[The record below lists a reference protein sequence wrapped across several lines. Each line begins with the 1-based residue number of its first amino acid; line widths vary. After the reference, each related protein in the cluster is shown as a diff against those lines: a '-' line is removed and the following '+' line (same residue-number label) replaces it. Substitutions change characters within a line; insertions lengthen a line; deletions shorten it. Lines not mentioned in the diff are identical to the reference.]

1 MTTPE
6 GQRGV
11 AAEAGGRRRPPTA
24 QQFVLEELRR
34 AITTG
39 RLRPGD
45 PIRQEALAE
54 ELDVSRVPLRE
65 ALKTLQGEGLV
76 TYQAHRGYF
85 VERLSLGD
93 LREVY
98 LIRELLEAEAVR
110 RAAGRIGDEALRA
123 AERAQAE
130 VEEAAAAGDVLA
142 MAEANRRFH
151 MTILEASGLPRMV
164 RMIRTLWDSTD
175 AYRSVY
181 YGEPANRERV
191 IEEHRAALDLLRRRD
206 AEGAVRV
213 LAAHRAHAVT
223 AIEAV
228 LPGAPQA

>member
-1 MTTPE
+1 MTAPE
-6 GQRGV
+6 GRL
-11 AAEAGGRRRPPTA
+11 AADEGRRRPPTA
-24 QQFVLEELRR
+24 QQFVLGELRR

-45 PIRQEALAE
+45 PIRQESLAE
-54 ELDVSRVPLRE
+54 ELAVSRVPLRE

-85 VERLSLGD
+85 VERLSLDD

-110 RAAGRIGDEALRA
+110 RAVARLTDEVVEA

-130 VEEAAAAGDVLA
+130 VERAAAAGDVLA

-151 MTILEASGLPRMV
+151 MTVFEAAGLPRLV

-181 YGEPANRERV
+181 YGEEANRRRV
-191 IEEHRAALDLLRRRD
+191 VEEHRAVLDLLRRRD
-206 AEGAVRV
+206 ADAVVRT

-223 AIEAV
+223 TIEAV
-228 LPGAPQA
+228 LPAS

>member
-6 GQRGV
+6 GQL
-11 AAEAGGRRRPPTA
+11 AADEGRRRPPTA
-24 QQFVLEELRR
+24 QQFVLGELRR

-54 ELDVSRVPLRE
+54 ELAVSRVPLRE

-85 VERLSLGD
+85 VERLSLDD

-110 RAAGRIGDEALRA
+110 RAVARLTDETLQA

-130 VEEAAAAGDVLA
+130 VERAAAAGDVLA

-151 MTILEASGLPRMV
+151 MTVFEAAGLPRLV

-181 YGEPANRERV
+181 YGEEGNRHRV
-191 IEEHRAALDLLRRRD
+191 IEEHRAVLGLLRRRD
-206 AEGAVRV
+206 ADAVVRT
-213 LAAHRAHAVT
+213 LAAHRTHAVT

-228 LPGAPQA
+228 LPPS

>member
-6 GQRGV
+6 GPARGV
-11 AAEAGGRRRPPTA
+11 AAEAGERRRPPTA
-24 QQFVLEELRR
+24 QQFVLGELRR

-85 VERLSLGD
+85 VERLSLAD

-142 MAEANRRFH
+142 MAAANRRFH
-151 MTILEASGLPRMV
+151 MTIFEASGLPRMV

-206 AEGAVRV
+206 AEGAARV

-228 LPGAPQA
+228 LPDAP

>member
-1 MTTPE
+1 MTSVE
-6 GQRGV
+6 GH
-11 AAEAGGRRRPPTA
+11 RRPPTA

-54 ELDVSRVPLRE
+54 EFDVSRVPLRE
-65 ALKTLQGEGLV
+65 ALKTLEGEGLV
-76 TYQAHRGYF
+76 TYKAHRGYC
-85 VERLSLGD
+85 VQRLSLDD

-110 RAAGRIGDEALRA
+110 RAVERLTDAGLAE

-130 VEEAAAAGDVLA
+130 VERAAAAGDVLE

-151 MTILEASGLPRMV
+151 MTIFEWSGLPRLV
-164 RMIRTLWDSTD
+164 RLIRTLWDSTD
-175 AYRSVY
+175 AYRSLY
-181 YGEPANRERV
+181 YGEEPNRQRV
-191 IEEHRAALDLLRRRD
+191 IEEHRATLDLLRRRD
-206 AEGAVRV
+206 AEAVVLV

-223 AIEAV
+223 AIEAQ
-228 LPGAPQA
+228 LSPGTAG